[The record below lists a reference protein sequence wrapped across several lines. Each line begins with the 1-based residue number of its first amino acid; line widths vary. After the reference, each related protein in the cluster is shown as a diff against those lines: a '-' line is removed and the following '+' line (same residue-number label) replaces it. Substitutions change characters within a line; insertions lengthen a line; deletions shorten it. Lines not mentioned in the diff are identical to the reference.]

1 MKNDSWQ
8 TVNLGQAINLKR
20 GYDLRS
26 SDRRSGGVPV
36 VSSSGITG
44 THDEAKVKAPGVVTG
59 RYGTLGEVYY
69 LTQDFWPLN
78 TTLYVQDFKG
88 NYPLFVYYLLQSLDF
103 SRYSDKSSVPG
114 LNRNHLHTMRVSLP
128 PLPEQRA
135 IAHILGTLDDK
146 IELNRR
152 MNATLEGMAR
162 TIFKSWFVDFEPVHA
177 KARGEQPAGM
187 DAETAALF
195 PDSFEESELGLIPK
209 GWKVE
214 PIGKHID
221 ATKGLSYKGSG
232 LANEGI
238 PLHNLN
244 SVYEGGGYKYEG
256 IKFYKGDYRE
266 RHLVKPG
273 DVIVTNTEQGF
284 DLLLIG
290 YAAIVPKRFGNQGLF
305 SHHLYRVR
313 PKPYSPITSNFM
325 CHLFVSSVF
334 HSVVA
339 GYSNGTTVNML
350 PPDALEKPLFAVPS
364 TEIIE
369 VFEAVVKPMRT
380 KTELM
385 HDEATSLV
393 TLRNTLLPLLTSG
406 EIRIRNGGVE

>member
-135 IAHILGTLDDK
+135 IAHILSTLDDK

-152 MNATLEGMAR
+152 MNATLEAMAR
-162 TIFKSWFVDFEPVHA
+162 AIFKSWFVDFDPVHA
-177 KARGEQPAGM
+177 KARGEQPTRM
-187 DAETAALF
+187 DVETAALF
-195 PDSFEESELGLIPK
+195 PNSFEESALGMIPA
-209 GWKVE
+209 GWY
-214 PIGKHID
+214 IHS
-221 ATKGLSYKGSG
+221 LYG
-232 LANEGI
+232 LADYLNGAAYKNIDFSNDHTGLPVIKIAELKNGI
-238 PLHNLN
+238 TSTTQFTNKKLKPRYQLDN
-244 SVYEGGGYKYEG
+244 
-256 IKFYKGDYRE
+256 GD
-266 RHLVKPG
+266 
-273 DVIVTNTEQGF
+273 I
-284 DLLLIG
+284 
-290 YAAIVPKRFGNQGLF
+290 LF
-305 SHHLYRVR
+305 SWSG
-313 PKPYSPITSNFM
+313 SP
-325 CHLFVSSVF
+325 
-334 HSVVA
+334 
-339 GYSNGTTVNML
+339 
-350 PPDALEKPLFAVPS
+350 E
-364 TEIIE
+364 
-369 VFEAVVKPMRT
+369 
-380 KTELM
+380 
-385 HDEATSLV
+385 TSLDV
-393 TLRNTLLPLLTSG
+393 F
-406 EIRIRNGGVE
+406 I

>member
-135 IAHILGTLDDK
+135 IAHILSTLDDK

-152 MNATLEGMAR
+152 MNATLEAMAR
-162 TIFKSWFVDFEPVHA
+162 AIFKSWFVDFDPVHA
-177 KARGEQPAGM
+177 KACGEQPAGM

-195 PDSFEESELGLIPK
+195 PDSFEESEVGLIPA
-209 GWKVE
+209 GWRVKTIGELTRINEWTLGKRDTLERIEYIEISKVMDGDISE
-214 PIGKHID
+214 V
-221 ATKGLSYKGSG
+221 
-232 LANEGI
+232 
-238 PLHNLN
+238 
-244 SVYEGGGYKYEG
+244 SVYARGAEPSRARRRLRHGDTVLSTVRPDRGAHFLCLDPSPYLIASTGFAVITPTNVPWSLIYAALTQPPVFEYLGNLADGAAYPAVKPELIG
-256 IKFYKGDYRE
+256 QWAVTLPPKGDILNWFHTICSALYAFAEQNRRE
-266 RHLVKPG
+266 SRILAHLR
-273 DVIVTNTEQGF
+273 D
-284 DLLLIG
+284 
-290 YAAIVPKRFGNQGLF
+290 
-305 SHHLYRVR
+305 
-313 PKPYSPITSNFM
+313 
-325 CHLFVSSVF
+325 
-334 HSVVA
+334 
-339 GYSNGTTVNML
+339 
-350 PPDALEKPLFAVPS
+350 
-364 TEIIE
+364 
-369 VFEAVVKPMRT
+369 
-380 KTELM
+380 
-385 HDEATSLV
+385 
-393 TLRNTLLPLLTSG
+393 TLLPRLISG
-406 EIRIRNGGVE
+406 QIRVV